1 MLYSFDDKLL
11 GFCENKKI
19 KSLPLYIFN
28 NLNELNLADLINV
41 EQKRF
46 LKSAFDLENDNLG
59 FFPDK
64 NGALAGAIAILKASK
79 EPKKSIIDQAA
90 KISKKLPYVKNYI
103 IMKSENSEL
112 SIKLDNLL
120 FYEKII
126 SSYIGKGAPA
136 SFLL

>member
-19 KSLPLYIFN
+19 ESLPLYIFN
-28 NLNELNLADLINV
+28 NLNELNSADLINV

-64 NGALAGAIAILKASK
+64 NGALAGAITIIRVSK
-79 EPKKSIIDQAA
+79 EPKKVLLIRQLKYQKIYLLKSGLQTSYLHLKIMISIIFSLDGD
-90 KISKKLPYVKNYI
+90 YHFI
-103 IMKSENSEL
+103 I
-112 SIKLDNLL
+112 
-120 FYEKII
+120 
-126 SSYIGKGAPA
+126 
-136 SFLL
+136 FL

>member
-28 NLNELNLADLINV
+28 NLNELNSADLINV

-64 NGALAGAIAILKASK
+64 NGALAGAITIIKASK

-90 KISKKLPYVKNYI
+90 KISKKLPAKKWATN
-103 IMKSENSEL
+103 
-112 SIKLDNLL
+112 
-120 FYEKII
+120 FI
-126 SSYIGKGAPA
+126 ST
-136 SFLL
+136 F